1 MGRRSRKRAGGEP
14 SPASSDAPPRPR
26 PAPPVAVPSRR
37 ARLDEAPK
45 APWHPF
51 PLAELCVLVGIIV
64 LVIGFTSE
72 GERRLTLLLA
82 GMALASLA
90 GLEVAVREH
99 FAGYRSHSSLLA
111 GMTAVL
117 VAAPLYLLTDIGGE
131 IILVVAVLV
140 GAGVFSLA
148 RRAFARRAGGLRF
161 RA

>member
-1 MGRRSRKRAGGEP
+1 MGRRSRKRTGGEP
-14 SPASSDAPPRPR
+14 VATPVAPSPRARQAPP
-26 PAPPVAVPSRR
+26 AVVSRR
-37 ARLDEAPK
+37 ARLEDAPK

-64 LVIGFTSE
+64 LVVGFTSE
-72 GERRLTLLLA
+72 GERRLTLLVA
-82 GMALASLA
+82 GMGLASLA

-111 GMTAVL
+111 GFVAVL
-117 VAAPLYLLTDIGGE
+117 VAVPLYVLTEVRGE
-131 IILVVAVLV
+131 IILVASVVA
-140 GAGVFSLA
+140 GGVVFHFA

>member
-1 MGRRSRKRAGGEP
+1 MGRRSRKRTGGEP
-14 SPASSDAPPRPR
+14 AAVAAPARPR
-26 PAPPVAVPSRR
+26 PAPPPATPPSRR
-37 ARLDEAPK
+37 ARLDEAPR

-51 PLAELCVLVGIIV
+51 PLVELCVLVGVVV
-64 LVIGFTSE
+64 LVIGFTSD
-72 GERRLTLLLA
+72 GERRLTLLVA

-111 GMTAVL
+111 GFTAVL
-117 VAAPLYLLTDIGGE
+117 VAAPIYLLTDLRGE
-131 IILVVAVLV
+131 IILVISVLA
-140 GAGVFSLA
+140 GAGVFALA